1 MRTGEMKDEDVE
13 ALRQVWDE
21 AERHLS
27 LDCFLVS
34 LTPSVQTYRSV
45 SVLSFLLSSC
55 KKDFFQRHW
64 GFPSCLIFS
73 ICML

>member
-13 ALRQVWDE
+13 VLRQVWDE

-34 LTPSVQTYRSV
+34 LTLSVQTYTV
-45 SVLSFLLSSC
+45 CFCSVLPSFFLQERLFSEALGLPFMP
-55 KKDFFQRHW
+55 DF
-64 GFPSCLIFS
+64 
-73 ICML
+73 

>member
-27 LDCFLVS
+27 LDCFSVS

-55 KKDFFQRHW
+55 KKDFFSEVL
-64 GFPSCLIFS
+64 GLPFMPDF
-73 ICML
+73 